1 VNPISESKANRDGI
15 IHVIS
20 KMKWYSSLSKLLLEE
35 TFERDKRFAELRD
48 QLANRIL
55 VLYKTLLKYVFK
67 SICAYD
73 RNPALGILRDLVKL
87 DDWNGS
93 LEELNIA
100 EGCVKEAAGDYGVRQ
115 ANSYLKLIFNM
126 HLSTAQNE
134 IMQMLFVTDMTAEI
148 ESLQNRKDHLLLDSY
163 KWILDNKD
171 YQDFTDWHHDNTK
184 RLLWIKGDAGKG
196 KTMLLIGIIREL
208 TAQLDTYFDKPYLSY
223 FFCQGTDENLNTAT
237 AVLRGLIWMLLR
249 QEKSLIRHLVMFKDF
264 GSKLFEDRNAF
275 YNLKKIF
282 QNMLNDGVLRRAY
295 LVVDA
300 LDECRNEEPG
310 LSQLLQL
317 ISEVLETHH
326 NVKWL
331 VSSRNVTHIETS
343 LDENNTRTRLSLEL
357 NHESMA
363 SAVEAYIN
371 CKMSGL
377 AERYRKDYA
386 ARKDPGIHEK
396 LRIVQDDVA
405 KELRQ
410 KADGTFLWVALVF
423 KQIEGCGADTVLELV
438 RKIPSGL
445 GEIYDQM
452 MRQINKLNDG
462 YSRHCKRVL
471 LIAVNTYRP
480 LRLSELVTLAE
491 LPELAAHHNI
501 VRLCGLLTIGE
512 DDNVVYFVHQSAKD
526 YLIEHAESEISPRWH
541 DEGHCMVVSRSLQAM
556 STTLRRDI
564 YDLQDPGCLIEQVYA
579 KRETSP
585 SGRGEEHRMTVS
597 RSLQVTSNT
606 LQKDFEQVES
616 VDSDPLAHI
625 RYSCLHW
632 INHLCEIPS
641 SLYDK
646 VGLCDGETIHM
657 FLQEHFLHWLEALSL
672 LRSMPNGVLA
682 IAKLENLLRVSFP
695 LI

>member
-1 VNPISESKANRDGI
+1 MNPISESKANRDGI
-15 IHVIS
+15 IHVVS
-20 KMKWYSSLSKLLLEE
+20 KMKWYSSLSKLLLEQ
-35 TFERDKRFAELRD
+35 TFEQDKRFTELRD
-48 QLANRIL
+48 QLASRIL
-55 VLYKTLLKYVFK
+55 DLYKALLKYVIK
-67 SICAYD
+67 SICAYY
-73 RNPALGILRDLVKL
+73 RNPALGFLRNLVKL

-93 LEELNIA
+93 LDELNIA
-100 EGCVKEAAGDYGVRQ
+100 EGYVKEAASEYGVRQ
-115 ANSYLKLIFNM
+115 ANSYLELIFNM
-126 HLSTAQNE
+126 HLSTTQNE
-134 IMQMLFVTDMTAEI
+134 IMQRLCVTDMTAEI

-163 KWILDNKD
+163 KWILNNEH
-171 YQDFTDWHHDNTK
+171 YQEFTEWHHGNTK

-196 KTMLLIGIIREL
+196 KTMLLIGIIQEL
-208 TAQLDTYFDKPYLSY
+208 TAQLDTYFDKPHLSY
-223 FFCQGTDENLNTAT
+223 FFCQGTDVNLNTAT
-237 AVLRGLIWMLLR
+237 AVLKGLVWMLLR
-249 QEKSLIRHLVMFKDF
+249 QEKSLIRHLDMFKDF
-264 GSKLFEDRNAF
+264 GAKLFEDRNAF

-282 QNMLNDGVLRRAY
+282 QNMLEDGVLRRAY

-317 ISEVLETHH
+317 ISEVSET
-326 NVKWL
+326 NDKVKWL

-343 LDENNTRTRLSLEL
+343 LEENKTRTRLSLEL
-357 NHESMA
+357 NPKSVA

-371 CKMSGL
+371 YKMSGL
-377 AERYRKDYA
+377 AERYRRDYA

-396 LRIVQDDVA
+396 LRKVQDDVA

-423 KQIEGCGADTVLELV
+423 KKIEHCEADKVLKRV
-438 RKIPSGL
+438 REIPSGL
-445 GEIYDQM
+445 NDIYGQM
-452 MRQINKLNDG
+452 MRQINELDDDD
-462 YSRHCKRVL
+462 SEHCKRVL

-501 VRLCGLLTIGE
+501 VRLCGLLTIRE
-512 DDNVVYFVHQSAKD
+512 DDNIVYFVHQSAKD
-526 YLIEHAESEISPRWH
+526 YLTKHAESEIFPRWQA
-541 DEGHCMVVSRSLQAM
+541 EGHRMIVSRSLEAM

-564 YDLQDPGCLIEQVYA
+564 YDLRDPGCLIEQVYA
-579 KRETSP
+579 KREISP
-585 SGRGEEHRMTVS
+585 SGCREEHRMMVS

-606 LQKDFEQVES
+606 PQKDFEQVES
-616 VDSDPLAHI
+616 VNSDPLVQI
-625 RYSCLHW
+625 QYSCLHW
-632 INHLCEIPS
+632 IDHLCEIPS

-646 VGLCDGETIHM
+646 VGLCDGGTIYM